1 MHASNKEVTPP
12 PQKLPLF
19 WQNAFVWL
27 AGFIVIFTLVKVFE
41 YRPNPAEIS
50 LLELGFFAAVFI
62 MCRRHFE
69 ERAQAGESRWSALV
83 ELSLALVT
91 VFTLFLAIRAG
102 IDWLAGKFSGNWRVA
117 ARILNSDMV
126 WLGCFLLAI
135 YHPGNKESSTET
147 SRNDTNLEDKP

>member
-1 MHASNKEVTPP
+1 MHASNKEVTPSA
-12 PQKLPLF
+12 QTLPLF

-50 LLELGFFAAVFI
+50 LLELGFFAAVFF

-91 VFTLFLAIRAG
+91 VFALLIAVCAG
-102 IDWLAGKFSGNWRVA
+102 VDWLAGKFSGNWRVA

-135 YHPGNKESSTET
+135 YHPGNKGSSTET
-147 SRNDTNLEDKP
+147 TGNDADMEVKP